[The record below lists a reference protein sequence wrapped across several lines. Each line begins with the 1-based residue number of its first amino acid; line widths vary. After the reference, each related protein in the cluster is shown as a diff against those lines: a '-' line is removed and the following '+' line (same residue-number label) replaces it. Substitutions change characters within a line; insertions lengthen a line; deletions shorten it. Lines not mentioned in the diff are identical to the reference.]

1 MAAFFSLSLHFI
13 SFLLKT
19 LCLTEGEKSTT
30 PVEQML
36 TLKHPGDVTHGE
48 KLSVVQK
55 AFLLVDIISQMFI
68 SNFMCK
74 NFFFSPLGRKFFNDK
89 LHVPISFTS
98 SPKCIVKSVC
108 SSRQGFSKYHGL
120 TSCMDHSLRGNVPLI
135 RSTEVGIW
143 KLWNVYF
150 FHQHTSTSSTL
161 SFLKG
166 IFSLRHKQEV
176 ESQHQLPICTVQ
188 RCLKFNSIG

>member
-1 MAAFFSLSLHFI
+1 MLLMVKSCQWYRRHFYWLILFPKCSSVI
-13 SFLLKT
+13 S
-19 LCLTEGEKSTT
+19 C
-30 PVEQML
+30 
-36 TLKHPGDVTHGE
+36 
-48 KLSVVQK
+48 
-55 AFLLVDIISQMFI
+55 ARI
-68 SNFMCK
+68 
-74 NFFFSPLGRKFFNDK
+74 FFFSPLGRKFFNDK

-143 KLWNVYF
+143 KRWNVYF